1 MSEESEEDED
11 YDMEADVRKQKK
23 EREEESSSEGSG
35 SEPDLEYDSGDSD
48 VSDDIAGI
56 KSSKKAGGSKKD
68 KPSTSKSSG
77 SKKSGKG
84 EKDPHAPKRPQTAF
98 FLWQGE
104 NRASIKKPGDSIT
117 DTASRAGQMWKA
129 MAEVCSFSCTRKG
142 SGVKESWASGLLK
155 LLPPPSLKSL
165 PRLTT
170 LFTGREAPLREE
182 GPGRQAALRERDG

>member
-1 MSEESEEDED
+1 MSDESEEDED

-23 EREEESSSEGSG
+23 ERAEESSSEGSG

-56 KSSKKAGGSKKD
+56 KSKKAGGSRKD

-129 MAEVCSFSCTRKG
+129 MGEVGSFSSGCEG
-142 SGVKESWASGLLK
+142 SGGWGSCVSGLLK
-155 LLPPPSLKSL
+155 
-165 PRLTT
+165 
-170 LFTGREAPLREE
+170 FTPLV
-182 GPGRQAALRERDG
+182 PL